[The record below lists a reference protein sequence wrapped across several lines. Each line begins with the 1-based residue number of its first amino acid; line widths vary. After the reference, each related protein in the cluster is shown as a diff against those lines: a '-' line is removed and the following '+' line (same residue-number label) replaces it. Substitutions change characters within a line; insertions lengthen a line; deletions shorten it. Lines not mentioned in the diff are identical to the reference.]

1 MLNDEQLLS
10 TIPDFMVFGA
20 LLKATPATEGLDRII
35 YVEASKEAKDID
47 GEIVLAKAL
56 KESSDY
62 FLKFGVLDL
71 DHKSMPSVAQKM
83 GLVAEEWAIGQP
95 LDVRFDGD
103 TTVVKA
109 KLYTG
114 DTPLCSKANNVWD
127 GLTKVSPPVRYYASV
142 GGQVLG
148 REVRLDP
155 ATGDRIPVVTKTRW
169 SNLALSSQPVNPHL
183 NTASTAPMGVFA
195 KSLNA
200 YVFNKALEAS
210 YATDSAGLTGGA
222 ALRVQSLDRKPV
234 SYIEF
239 RDRLSSAIKGVPG
252 GLGGARGIT
261 ALATRELGLSEDQ
274 AAEWVSRFLRDL
286 DHEIKR
292 RKP

>member
-1 MLNDEQLLS
+1 MLNDAQLLS
-10 TIPDFMVFGA
+10 TIPDFMVFGTM
-20 LLKATPATEGLDRII
+20 LKATPATEGLDRII

-56 KESSDY
+56 RDSADY

-95 LDVRFDGD
+95 VDVRFDGD

-109 KLYTG
+109 KLYGG
-114 DTPLCSKANNVWD
+114 DTPLAAKANNVWD
-127 GLTKVSPPVRYYASV
+127 GLTKLNPPARYYASV

-169 SNLALSSQPVNPHL
+169 SNLALSAQPVNPHL
-183 NTASTAPMGVFA
+183 NTASTAPLGVFA

-210 YATDSAGLTGGA
+210 YATDPAGMTGGA
-222 ALRVQSLDRKPV
+222 ALRMQSLDSKPV

-239 RDRLSSAIKGVPG
+239 RDRLSAAIRRSAG

-274 AAEWVSRFLRDL
+274 ATEWVGRFLRDL
-286 DHEIKR
+286 DHEMKR